1 MIKSIDFSNQS
12 VGKNS
17 KCFIIAEVGLAHEG
31 SLGTA
36 FSFIEAVAKSGADA
50 VKFQTHIAAEES
62 SSNEKFRVNVFP
74 QDLTRYDYW
83 QRTSFTEVQWGKL
96 KSFAESLGL
105 VFLSTPFSIAAVKLL
120 RKIGIEGWKIG
131 SGETNNLMLLEE
143 VAKDRKPVFLST
155 GMSFTKEVTSSVN
168 LLKSKKVPV
177 ILMQCTNIY
186 PCPPEKMGLGMI
198 PKFIE
203 EYKIPVGFS
212 DHSGDIFACLAATA
226 LGANLIEFH
235 TVFDKK
241 MFGPDSKSS
250 LTIKE
255 IHKLVKGVKQIDKDL
270 KSSIDYKLD
279 SSSFS
284 ALKNIFEKSLSV
296 NKNLKKGHKILFSDL
311 ESKKPS
317 NKGIPASL
325 FQKVIGKKLKRDIK
339 KWEFINY
346 KDLD

>member
-1 MIKSIDFSNQS
+1 MD
-12 VGKNS
+12 
-17 KCFIIAEVGLAHEG
+17 IIAEIGQAHDG
-31 SLGTA
+31 SLGMAHSYIDSLSETG
-36 FSFIEAVAKSGADA
+36 VNA
-50 VKFQTHIAAEES
+50 VKFQTHIADAES
-62 SSNEKFRVNVFP
+62 SVHEKFRINFSYE
-74 QDLTRYDYW
+74 DETRRDYW
-83 QRTSFTEVQWGKL
+83 KRMEFSEQQWIGL
-96 KSFAESLGL
+96 KKHCDDKGL
-105 VFLSTPFSIAAVKLL
+105 EFISSPFSLKAVDLL
-120 RKIGIEGWKIG
+120 EKIGVNRYKLG
-131 SGETNNLMLLEE
+131 SGEINNLLLIE
-143 VAKDRKPVFLST
+143 KIIKTKKPVIISS
-155 GMSFTKEVTSSVN
+155 GMSSYSELDKSIKILKEN
-168 LLKSKKVPV
+168 KIKVS
-177 ILMQCTNIY
+177 LMQCTTSY
-186 PCPPEKMGLGMI
+186 PTKAGQWGLKLIPELKRR
-198 PKFIE
+198 
-203 EYKIPVGFS
+203 YKIPVGFS

>member
-1 MIKSIDFSNQS
+1 MD
-12 VGKNS
+12 
-17 KCFIIAEVGLAHEG
+17 IIAEIGQAHDG
-31 SLGTA
+31 SLGMA
-36 FSFIEAVAKSGADA
+36 HSYIDA
-50 VKFQTHIAAEES
+50 LSETGVNAIKFQTHIADAES
-62 SSNEKFRVNVFP
+62 SVHEKFRINFSYE
-74 QDLTRYDYW
+74 DETRRDYW
-83 QRTSFTEVQWGKL
+83 KRMEFSEQQWIGL
-96 KSFAESLGL
+96 KKHCDDKGL
-105 VFLSTPFSIAAVKLL
+105 EFISSPFSLKAVDLL
-120 RKIGIEGWKIG
+120 EKIGVNRYKLG
-131 SGETNNLMLLEE
+131 SGEINNLLLIE
-143 VAKDRKPVFLST
+143 KIIKTKKPVIISS
-155 GMSFTKEVTSSVN
+155 GMSSYSELDKSIKILKEN
-168 LLKSKKVPV
+168 KIKVS
-177 ILMQCTNIY
+177 LMQCTTSY
-186 PCPPEKMGLGMI
+186 PTKAGQWGLKLIPELKRR
-198 PKFIE
+198 
-203 EYKIPVGFS
+203 YKIPVGFS

>member
-1 MIKSIDFSNQS
+1 MD
-12 VGKNS
+12 
-17 KCFIIAEVGLAHEG
+17 IIAEIGQAHDG
-31 SLGTA
+31 SLGMA
-36 FSFIEAVAKSGADA
+36 HSYIDSLSGTGVNA
-50 VKFQTHIAAEES
+50 VKFQTHIADAES
-62 SSNEKFRVNVFP
+62 SVHEKFRINFSYE
-74 QDLTRYDYW
+74 DETRRDYW
-83 QRTSFTEVQWGKL
+83 KRMEFSEQQWIGL
-96 KSFAESLGL
+96 KKHCDDKGL
-105 VFLSTPFSIAAVKLL
+105 EFISSPFSLKAVDLL
-120 RKIGIEGWKIG
+120 EKIGVNRYKLG
-131 SGETNNLMLLEE
+131 SGEINNLLLIE
-143 VAKDRKPVFLST
+143 KIIKTKKPVIISS
-155 GMSFTKEVTSSVN
+155 GMSSYSELDKSIKILKEN
-168 LLKSKKVPV
+168 KIKVS
-177 ILMQCTNIY
+177 LMQCTTSY
-186 PCPPEKMGLGMI
+186 PTKAGQWGLKLIPELKRR
-198 PKFIE
+198 
-203 EYKIPVGFS
+203 YKIPVGFS

>member
-83 QRTSFTEVQWGKL
+83 QRTSFTEDQWGKL

-212 DHSGDIFACLAATA
+212 DHSGEITPGISAYT
-226 LGANLIEFH
+226 LGARVIEVH
-235 TVFDKK
+235 VTWSKQC
-241 MFGPDSKSS
+241 FGPDVKSS
-250 LTIKE
+250 LTFDQFSRLVDGIRLLEKSFASTYDKDTAAENLIEMRNMFMKGLVATVNLPRGTTIEKKHLDSRKPCTGIPVSQYSEIIGKTVNKE
-255 IHKLVKGVKQIDKDL
+255 IMPGEHI
-270 KSSIDYKLD
+270 
-279 SSSFS
+279 
-284 ALKNIFEKSLSV
+284 NW
-296 NKNLKKGHKILFSDL
+296 SDI
-311 ESKKPS
+311 E
-317 NKGIPASL
+317 
-325 FQKVIGKKLKRDIK
+325 
-339 KWEFINY
+339 
-346 KDLD
+346 